1 MLARERIITYTR
13 LSLVVLFLLIPTV
26 VSYEPMAG
34 CDLGLQPNTPISLEV
49 GDYINISTW
58 LNTTSNADSWCFY
71 NITHNANRATINHT
85 WVDESAW
92 PFAFEGT
99 IHTGYLA
106 NMQGFAFSPIIN
118 ENDTL
123 GTINYT
129 TQHCGR
135 LWINITSVDVQY
147 GGNPV
152 TINNVYNTSFT
163 IYPQNITNPS
173 TTNSSDTIEITY
185 DTPYNN
191 VTIRGNQS
199 GYPTTPSSGTLIY
212 QGANNSYNHT
222 GLGAGETWYY
232 SLWGSDSVNGQP
244 WYSQDYVTTTG
255 TTQSPP
261 VIGECI
267 PYYINA
273 TGLWFNITLD
283 ITNGQVALIVSE
295 NENMSSNTTHWTNLT
310 DTQHSTNNYR
320 FNLSNDFTANCT
332 VYYQYKA
339 FNKSQPDVF
348 TNTYSGNITLWE
360 PQISL
365 WTTNGFVDGVTEASY
380 FYVYGNTTITI
391 KNGAPF
397 DVNYYLDSSYKG
409 QQHSDINATTSHQY
423 TTLEPDTSYNW
434 SITVLTEG
442 LTNYTATKQW
452 SFTTSANMYNINH
465 FYPNSTEITRPPSQL
480 NATTSDNFVGNV
492 SQAYKY
498 WGGENKSINYTISFW
513 NMTPIVDCWTTLR
526 QYETTGNPLYD
537 TFYGTDFI
545 WGNTTYKWRVQA
557 FDGVEWYN
565 YTYNY
570 TTIEKVTTGIGSRN
584 ARYDV
589 DNSGTSI
596 DVFDVSV
603 DWIHRTTAGYAP
615 YEGLFDVNND
625 DEVDVFDVTLIWAQR
640 SVG

>member
-1 MLARERIITYTR
+1 MKKIIIIIT
-13 LSLVVLFLLIPTV
+13 LLFISTTIV
-26 VSYEPMAG
+26 QSNNPMAG
-34 CDLGLQPNTPISLEV
+34 CDVGLLPNTITCTV
-49 GDYINISTW
+49 ADDINVTAW
-58 LNTTSNADSWCFY
+58 VNTTSNFDSWCFY
-71 NITHNANRATINHT
+71 NITHNANRATINHS
-85 WVDESAW
+85 WVDKDDW
-92 PFAFEGT
+92 PFEYKGT
-99 IHTGYLA
+99 AYTGYLID
-106 NMQGFAFSPIIN
+106 MQGFTMSPIIN
-118 ENDTL
+118 VNTSL
-123 GTINYT
+123 GYINYT
-129 TQHCGR
+129 TTHCGR
-135 LWINITSVDVQY
+135 MWINITSVQCQY

-152 TINNVYNTSFT
+152 TINNMYNTSIT

-173 TTNSSDTIEITY
+173 ATGGLNKIELTY
-185 DTPYNN
+185 DTPYDN

-199 GYPTTPSSGTLIY
+199 GYPTTPSEGTLVY
-212 QGANNSYNHT
+212 QGPNASYNHT
-222 GLGAGETWYY
+222 GLGDGETWYY
-232 SLWGSDSVNGQP
+232 SLWGSDNVNGQP
-244 WYSQDYVTTTG
+244 WYSQSYVTTTG

-261 VIGECI
+261 IIYNCI
-267 PYYINA
+267 PYYVNA
-273 TGLWFNITLD
+273 TGVAFNITLD

-295 NENMSSNTTHWTNLT
+295 NENMSSNTTHWVNLT
-310 DTQHSTNNYR
+310 DIGVNTSYNYR
-320 FNLSNDFTANCT
+320 FHLSNDFTPNCT

-365 WTTNGFVDGVTEASY
+365 WNTNGFVDGVTDASY

-391 KNGAPF
+391 KNGESF

-409 QQHSDINATTSHQY
+409 QQHSDINATTSYQY
-423 TTLEPDTSYNW
+423 TTLEPNTSYNW

-513 NMTPIVDCWTTLR
+513 NMTPVVDCWTTLR
-526 QYETTGNPLYD
+526 QYETTDNPLYN

-545 WGNTTYKWRVQA
+545 WGNTTYKWRIQS

-570 TTIEKVTTGIGSRN
+570 TTIERVTEGTGPRN

-589 DNSGTSI
+589 NNDGTRI

-603 DWIHRTTAGYAP
+603 DWNHRTTAGFAP
-615 YEGLFDVNND
+615 YEGIYDVTND
-625 DEVDVFDVTLIWAQR
+625 GNVDVFDVSDIWSQR
-640 SVG
+640 SIG